1 MKIQFTNAAYS
12 TIILANGT
20 FPRQQL
26 PLSFLR
32 QASRIICCDGAADN
46 LLKYGLKPDYIVG
59 DLDSLSEELKQH
71 FKYCLHCDTCRETN
85 DLTKAVKFCVE
96 NRWNEL
102 TIVGATGKREDHSI
116 GNISLIADY
125 AEYAKVQLITDYGV
139 FNPLLKSGHFESF
152 AGQQVS
158 IFSITPNT
166 IFTFRGLKYP
176 LTKQTLSQWWTGTL
190 NEALGNDFFVEM
202 DYGKALV
209 FRQALSSSR

>member
-1 MKIQFTNAAYS
+1 MIIPLTNASY
-12 TIILANGT
+12 TTVILANGA
-20 FPRQQL
+20 FPRHQL
-26 PLSFLR
+26 PLSFLL

-46 LLKYGLKPDYIVG
+46 LLKYGLNPEYIVG
-59 DLDSLSEELKQH
+59 DLDSLSYELKQQ
-71 FKYCLHCDTCRETN
+71 FKNSLHCDTCRETN

-96 NRWNEL
+96 NKWHEI
-102 TIVGATGKREDHSI
+102 TIIGATGKREDHSI

-125 AEYAKVQLITDYGV
+125 ADYAKVQLITDYGV
-139 FNPLLKSGHFESF
+139 FVPLLKSGHFESF

-158 IFSITPNT
+158 IFSITPTT

-176 LTKQTLSQWWTGTL
+176 LKEQTISQWWTGTL

-209 FRQALSSSR
+209 FRQMK